1 MNRFILR
8 ESAGDD
14 GIKLSED
21 YVIHRVLD
29 KPSRGRFDRLYSQ
42 LIAVFLALA
51 FFTYVSFKLIPDSIL
66 NLLLESRSIKSL
78 IERVPLDYNSFH
90 FAGNSLDAG
99 RTWSTEFAILI
110 WLIAV
115 LIWIAVESLRLA
127 YLNAPAFEKLRQEP
141 LLQKGFMSALLAL
154 LFLAVYPFLG
164 ISGKLIAGQYRVSF
178 GPNDFAILW
187 FVALAFM
194 AVAASWMAF
203 FFLAAVISKIS
214 HGHK

>member
-1 MNRFILR
+1 M
-8 ESAGDD
+8 
-14 GIKLSED
+14 
-21 YVIHRVLD
+21 
-29 KPSRGRFDRLYSQ
+29 
-42 LIAVFLALA
+42 
-51 FFTYVSFKLIPDSIL
+51 
-66 NLLLESRSIKSL
+66 
-78 IERVPLDYNSFH
+78 
-90 FAGNSLDAG
+90 DAG